1 MSSVSRRQDAVKSP
15 AAHRTPAGH
24 ILTSLVVPVIQLK
37 AHFSRAGEAIA
48 RTGGQTLAR
57 WLVMETVASASRTV
71 PQIAL
76 ALGLSRQSVQR
87 LADLLARDGLAEY
100 EENPEHQRSKL
111 LRLTPRGQRAL
122 AKIQDAQRAWA
133 DRVAEQIGERDLRH
147 AATVVDRLTQALKS

>member
-1 MSSVSRRQDAVKSP
+1 MSILPTRQNAVKRRGP
-15 AAHRTPAGH
+15 VRTQAGQV
-24 ILTSLVVPVIQLK
+24 LTSLVVPVIQLK

-48 RTGGQTLAR
+48 RTGRQTLAR

-71 PQIAL
+71 PQIAR

-122 AKIQDAQRAWA
+122 AKIQEAQRAWA
-133 DRVAEQIGERDLRH
+133 NRVAERIGEQDLRH